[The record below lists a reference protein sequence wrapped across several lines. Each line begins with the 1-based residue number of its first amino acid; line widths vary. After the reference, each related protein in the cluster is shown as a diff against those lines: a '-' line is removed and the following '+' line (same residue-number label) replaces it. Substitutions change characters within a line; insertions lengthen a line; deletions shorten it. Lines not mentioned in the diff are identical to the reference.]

1 MNKVRFYCLQ
11 IAVVFTLYITP
22 FELFAQER
30 DTNDIATTLNS
41 VRLVEQYREE
51 ACGAIISLDFDLALE
66 KIKKSNSLASS
77 LKNISGKGEIA
88 LSNAQL
94 HYYLENY
101 DKAAK
106 LNSTAIAQLKDS
118 QNKEKLASALTLQG
132 FITTR
137 LSQYTVSENYFK
149 QADALYKTSNNER
162 GKSSILLGRGILEF
176 VKENPKVALNY
187 LNTGVVK
194 YKEFN
199 MSFQQASALLYKA
212 KALLLLVDNQS
223 ASYLLQSKTALK
235 DALLIIEAKNYN
247 KLKIDSYQIN
257 SNIALKEGDSAKA
270 KNLLEEYTSKIDAL
284 KIENISLISAIN
296 NPAPIVVEIQKETM
310 PSDEELLDK
319 ERSENF
325 NVITN
330 GLSIAIIAILSLLTL
345 SLYKNNN
352 LRAKAN
358 TLLQDKNT
366 ELQLAKEKAEKASLA
381 KAQFLSTITHEL
393 RTPLY
398 AVTGLTHLL
407 MEENPR
413 EHQREHLDSLKFSGE
428 FLLSLIN
435 NILDLNKLEANKVE
449 IEKISFHLKKRI
461 NDVLIALKKSAND
474 KQTTLRVD
482 YDDSIP
488 ESLSGDPVKLS
499 QVLINLIGNSVKFT
513 QNGEVVIRVRKIDQY
528 NNSIKLN
535 FEIEDNGLG
544 ISKKKQKTIFET
556 FSQGS
561 LQINRKF
568 GGTGLG
574 LSIVKNLLELM
585 NSKIQLESKLGEG
598 SKFWFNLDLDISDE
612 KVSQQSKTEKKK
624 VIDLEYLFGKNV
636 LVVED
641 NKINQM
647 ITKKILEK
655 NKMVC
660 QVADNGTDAVQ
671 LVKENDFDVVLMDI
685 HMPGISGIEA
695 TQKIREF
702 NKALPIIA
710 LTAVTIDENL
720 DEFFRVEFNEIIPKP
735 FKPEEFFEKIH
746 DTVKLSKKENTTTV
760 S

>member
-30 DTNDIATTLNS
+30 DTNNIATTLNS

-149 QADALYKTSNNER
+149 QADALYSTSNNER

-187 LNTGVVK
+187 LNAGVVK

-212 KALLLLVDNQS
+212 KALLLLVDNKGT
-223 ASYLLQSKTALK
+223 SYLLQSKTALK

-257 SNIALKEGDSAKA
+257 SNIAQKEGDNTKA
-270 KNLLEEYTSKIDAL
+270 TNLLEEYTSKIDAL

-435 NILDLNKLEANKVE
+435 NILDLN
-449 IEKISFHLKKRI
+449 
-461 NDVLIALKKSAND
+461 
-474 KQTTLRVD
+474 QT
-482 YDDSIP
+482 
-488 ESLSGDPVKLS
+488 
-499 QVLINLIGNSVKFT
+499 
-513 QNGEVVIRVRKIDQY
+513 
-528 NNSIKLN
+528 
-535 FEIEDNGLG
+535 
-544 ISKKKQKTIFET
+544 
-556 FSQGS
+556 
-561 LQINRKF
+561 
-568 GGTGLG
+568 
-574 LSIVKNLLELM
+574 
-585 NSKIQLESKLGEG
+585 
-598 SKFWFNLDLDISDE
+598 
-612 KVSQQSKTEKKK
+612 
-624 VIDLEYLFGKNV
+624 
-636 LVVED
+636 
-641 NKINQM
+641 
-647 ITKKILEK
+647 
-655 NKMVC
+655 
-660 QVADNGTDAVQ
+660 
-671 LVKENDFDVVLMDI
+671 
-685 HMPGISGIEA
+685 
-695 TQKIREF
+695 
-702 NKALPIIA
+702 
-710 LTAVTIDENL
+710 
-720 DEFFRVEFNEIIPKP
+720 
-735 FKPEEFFEKIH
+735 
-746 DTVKLSKKENTTTV
+746 
-760 S
+760 

>member
-1 MNKVRFYCLQ
+1 M
-11 IAVVFTLYITP
+11 
-22 FELFAQER
+22 
-30 DTNDIATTLNS
+30 
-41 VRLVEQYREE
+41 
-51 ACGAIISLDFDLALE
+51 
-66 KIKKSNSLASS
+66 
-77 LKNISGKGEIA
+77 
-88 LSNAQL
+88 
-94 HYYLENY
+94 
-101 DKAAK
+101 
-106 LNSTAIAQLKDS
+106 
-118 QNKEKLASALTLQG
+118 
-132 FITTR
+132 
-137 LSQYTVSENYFK
+137 
-149 QADALYKTSNNER
+149 
-162 GKSSILLGRGILEF
+162 
-176 VKENPKVALNY
+176 
-187 LNTGVVK
+187 
-194 YKEFN
+194 
-199 MSFQQASALLYKA
+199 
-212 KALLLLVDNQS
+212 
-223 ASYLLQSKTALK
+223 
-235 DALLIIEAKNYN
+235 
-247 KLKIDSYQIN
+247 
-257 SNIALKEGDSAKA
+257 
-270 KNLLEEYTSKIDAL
+270 LEEYTSKIDAL

-535 FEIEDNGLG
+535 FEIEDNGVG

-612 KVSQQSKTEKKK
+612 KVSQQSKTDKKK

-655 NKMVC
+655 NKMIC
-660 QVADNGTDAVQ
+660 QVTDNGTDAVQ

-702 NKALPIIA
+702 NKVLPIIA

-720 DEFFRVEFNEIIPKP
+720 DEFFRVGFNEIIPKP